1 MTWFSNDNKST
12 MISTQNALV
21 GRPDR
26 ITTAEQH
33 FVYGIDLKQPLKR
46 NEKEVIVGL
55 GCFWGAEKCFWK
67 LDGVTCT
74 AVGYGAGYTPNP
86 TYEEVCS
93 GKTGHNEVVRV
104 AYDCSILS
112 FEEILTV
119 FWEAHNPTQGMQQG
133 NDRGTQYRSGLYLSD
148 SSEIMVAEE
157 SRDRYQEKLHK
168 AGFSPITT
176 EIALAG
182 PFYYAEAYHQ
192 QYLAKKPQGYCGL
205 GGTGVSCGEG

>member
-1 MTWFSNDNKST
+1 MSSYSSSIKAMPHS
-12 MISTQNALV
+12 
-21 GRPDR
+21 P
-26 ITTAEQH
+26 QH
-33 FVYGIDLKQPLKR
+33 FVNDR
-46 NEKEVIVGL
+46 NVDRLPEGMEYAMFGL

-157 SRDRYQEKLHK
+157 SRGRYQEKLHK
-168 AGFSPITT
+168 TGFPPIICCCIISSKTS
-176 EIALAG
+176 
-182 PFYYAEAYHQ
+182 
-192 QYLAKKPQGYCGL
+192 
-205 GGTGVSCGEG
+205 GVQE